1 MLDMVYYI
9 ESRENMYSFLND
21 YSEGAHPLVLDA
33 LIHTNSEQTVGYGC
47 DVYCQKAKEVIL
59 KRIQNQNAD
68 VHFLVGGT
76 QTNMTFISYV
86 LRDYQAVIAS
96 DEGHI
101 NVHETGSIEATGHKV
116 ITKPHQEG
124 KITVEMIQA
133 LLSEHT
139 DEHMV
144 QPVMVYIS
152 QTTELGSYYTL
163 KELQTLY
170 AFTREKGLYLFLDGA
185 RLGSSLVLEDAP
197 NMAEIAANV
206 DAFYIGGTKMG
217 AMFGEALVIINNNL
231 KKDFR
236 FQMKQK
242 GAMLAK
248 GRLLGVQFY
257 ALLKDSLYEDIGR
270 HENEMAMIIKQ
281 AFEEKGYSLYVP
293 SFTNQIFVDLDSNI
307 IQAIEKEFIVTHIK
321 KINEKKERIR
331 IVTSWATPVE
341 EATKF
346 AELIRTL

>member
-1 MLDMVYYI
+1 
-9 ESRENMYSFLND
+9 MYSFLND

-47 DVYCQKAKEVIL
+47 DAYCQKAKEVIL
-59 KRIQNQNAD
+59 KRIQNENAD
-68 VHFLVGGT
+68 IHFLVGGT
-76 QTNMTFISYV
+76 QTNMTFISHV
-86 LRDYQAVIAS
+86 LKDYQAVIAS

-124 KITVEMIQA
+124 KVTVDMIQA
-133 LLSEHT
+133 LLNEHN

-144 QPVMVYIS
+144 QPAMVYIS

-163 KELQTLY
+163 KELQELY
-170 AFTREKGLYLFLDGA
+170 SFTREKGLYLFLDGA
-185 RLGSSLVLEDAP
+185 RLGSALVLEDAP
-197 NMAEIAANV
+197 SMAEIAANV

-217 AMFGEALVIINNNL
+217 AMFGEALVIMNDNL

-257 ALLKDSLYEDIGR
+257 TLLKDSLYEEIGR
-270 HENEMAMIIKQ
+270 HENEMAMIIKE

-293 SFTNQIFVDLDSNI
+293 SSTNQIFVDLNQEV
-307 IQAIEKEFIVTHIK
+307 IQTIEKEFMITHIK
-321 KINEKKERIR
+321 KINSEKERIR
-331 IVTSWATPVE
+331 IVTSWATPEE
-341 EATKF
+341 EAMKF
-346 AELIRTL
+346 AELIRNL